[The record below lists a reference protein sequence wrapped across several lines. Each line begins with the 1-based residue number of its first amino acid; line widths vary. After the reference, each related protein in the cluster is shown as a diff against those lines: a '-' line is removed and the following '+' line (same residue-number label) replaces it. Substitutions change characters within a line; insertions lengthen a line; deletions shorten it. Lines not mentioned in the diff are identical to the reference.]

1 MRVILS
7 ICGYGSVVIGVIN
20 LLFMGP
26 IWGICKYSYVECSP
40 LSPFDSYANAD
51 FVFTMGVGGFFSLV
65 LTGILFLGFSKVIEL
80 LEEIRDSNKKD

>member
-26 IWGICKYSYVECSP
+26 IWGICKYSYVECRS
-40 LSPFDSYANAD
+40 LDSYANVD
-51 FVFTMGVGGFFSLV
+51 FVYLSSPEKLKENLARFDKKNILVLIIQGFFYQQKN
-65 LTGILFLGFSKVIEL
+65 F
-80 LEEIRDSNKKD
+80 

>member
-26 IWGICKYSYVECSP
+26 IWGICKYSYVECRS
-40 LSPFDSYANAD
+40 LGSYANAD
-51 FVFTMGVGGFFSLV
+51 FVLTMGVGGFFSLV

>member
-26 IWGICKYSYVECSP
+26 IWGICKYSYVKCRS
-40 LSPFDSYANAD
+40 LNSYENVD
-51 FVFTMGVGGFFSLV
+51 FVLTMGVGGFFSLV